1 VPPVTTYLSR
11 RICVAL
17 VSLFHWAHQL
27 LGRKAW
33 LAAVLVVALPAS
45 ALELNQATEAELDS
59 LKGMGPALNRRVRE
73 ARAQRAFRDWAD
85 FQQRVSGMGVHKA
98 RTFSEQ
104 GLTVQGQAL
113 TP

>member
-1 VPPVTTYLSR
+1 M
-11 RICVAL
+11 AH
-17 VSLFHWAHQL
+17 VSLLHWVYQPL
-27 LGRKAW
+27 WRKAW
-33 LAAVLVVALPAS
+33 LAAVLVIALPVS

-59 LKGMGPALNRRVRE
+59 LKGLGPALNRRVRE

-98 RTFSEQ
+98 RAFSEQ
-104 GLTVQGQAL
+104 GLTVQGQPF